1 MSTSV
6 LHHAEGARTA
16 PAPED
21 AVRVAAVE
29 AAIDLYRHRAFHE
42 VSIGDVAAAAGL
54 ERDVVEASFPS
65 LNELLPATIGV
76 WHGRRN
82 AALQSVATDHG
93 AVAYLRAVVI
103 ANVAEPALMRLM
115 MGAASIAATPG
126 HPLAPILQH
135 QWVQFHALVQRA
147 LVQDVAIGREPTT
160 MEPVWGAE
168 QLIAVYEGLQ
178 VQALLRPNMDLLT
191 SYDRAVSRLREGWA
205 SEYTAS
211 VWEI

>member
-6 LHHAEGARTA
+6 LSHAEGAPA
-16 PAPED
+16 SAPED
-21 AVRVAAVE
+21 AVRVAALE

-54 ERDVVEASFPS
+54 EHDDVAARFPS
-65 LNELLPATIGV
+65 LDELLPATIGV

-82 AALQSVATDHG
+82 TALQSVATDHG

-126 HPLAPILQH
+126 HAIAPVLQH
-135 QWVQFHALVQRA
+135 QWVQFHALIQRA
-147 LVQDVAIGREPTT
+147 LVHDVGIGREPST

-191 SYDRAVSRLREGWA
+191 SYDRAVTRLREGWA
-205 SEYTAS
+205 SEYTPS

>member
-6 LHHAEGARTA
+6 LSHADGA
-16 PAPED
+16 PAAVPQD
-21 AVRVAAVE
+21 AVRAATLE

-54 ERDVVEASFPS
+54 DCDAVEARFPS
-65 LNELLPATIGV
+65 IDELLPATIAV
-76 WHGRRN
+76 WHGRRS
-82 AALQSVATDHG
+82 AALHSVATDHG

-126 HPLAPILQH
+126 HALAPVLQH

-147 LVQDVAIGREPTT
+147 LVHDVAIGREPST

-205 SEYTAS
+205 SEYALS

>member
-16 PAPED
+16 SAPED

>member
-1 MSTSV
+1 MSISV
-6 LHHAEGARTA
+6 LSHAGAA
-16 PAPED
+16 EPGAVED
-21 AVRVAAVE
+21 GIRAAAIE

-42 VSIGDVAAAAGL
+42 VSVEDVAAAAGIPVAAVQ
-54 ERDVVEASFPS
+54 ERFPTIDD
-65 LNELLPATIGV
+65 LLPAAIGV

-82 AALQSVATDHG
+82 AALLSVATDHG

-115 MGAASIAATPG
+115 MGAASVAATPG
-126 HPLAPILQH
+126 HPIAPVLQH

-147 LVQDVAIGREPTT
+147 LVHDVEIGREPST

-191 SYDRAVSRLREGWA
+191 SYDRAVSRLREGWSSA
-205 SEYTAS
+205 YSPS
-211 VWEI
+211 VWEL